1 LLDCDQSNILL
12 ERINFSR
19 WPILFLSAFSFLSAH
34 GDHAS
39 IGHRYEYNGVT
50 ILTFWS
56 YVTSSVTWTFDSRWA
71 TSYGWSIVT
80 MGLSGTVMEMWPF
93 EVLLERLFQEQKS
106 VGRSLVG
113 RQYYTN
119 IIYIVLLFATL
130 GTQRARSKNRT
141 EAVLML
147 YIMKRT
153 PNT

>member
-1 LLDCDQSNILL
+1 
-12 ERINFSR
+12 
-19 WPILFLSAFSFLSAH
+19 
-34 GDHAS
+34 
-39 IGHRYEYNGVT
+39 
-50 ILTFWS
+50 
-56 YVTSSVTWTFDSRWA
+56 
-71 TSYGWSIVT
+71 VT